1 MASSSAADP
10 IDPAGSGAV
19 TFPVCYQLLDYV
31 QLLLTDHLNDTPAG
45 VAIKVIL
52 PGSPLSRRVFLLFGG
67 DKPLEAAR
75 DFFYFDKKA
84 VYDLLTFKGVDV
96 TPGGTFA
103 ASLTMTDLF
112 GKTLTIAV
120 DELNSASPSTADD
133 VDEDVAAPKKA
144 RALRVA
150 REERTEEEV
159 AADKESFTSR
169 TGFFRRAG
177 HPITQWTLGEMSRV
191 DRGERPVFAAAG
203 GNVFAPERKYS
214 VMKGR
219 GTQPKFL
226 YDVVNTLKAV
236 DLEMYNSRSDFRNT
250 AALSELTAREITS
263 LETALQQT
271 LHKWYAA
278 TLGYE
283 QTCTAFKSS
292 GNRPP
297 CITQKEANDRFLF
310 NCPRFIYTEPVKK
323 AK

>member
-1 MASSSAADP
+1 M
-10 IDPAGSGAV
+10 
-19 TFPVCYQLLDYV
+19 
-31 QLLLTDHLNDTPAG
+31 
-45 VAIKVIL
+45 
-52 PGSPLSRRVFLLFGG
+52 SRRVFLLFGG

-133 VDEDVAAPKKA
+133 VDEDVTAPKKA
-144 RALRVA
+144 RALLA
-150 REERTEEEV
+150 REDRTEEMVE
-159 AADKESFTSR
+159 ADKESFTSR
-169 TGFFRRAG
+169 SGFFRRAG
-177 HPITQWTLGEMSRV
+177 HPVAQWALREMSRV
-191 DRGERPVFAAAG
+191 EHGERPVFATAG
-203 GNVFAPERKYS
+203 GHVFAPEKKYS

-250 AALSELTAREITS
+250 AALSELTAQEIAS
-263 LETALQQT
+263 LETAFQQT
-271 LHKWYAA
+271 LHKWFVA
-278 TLGYE
+278 TQGYE
-283 QTCTAFKSS
+283 QTRISFESS

-297 CITQKEANDRFLF
+297 GITQKEANERFLF
-310 NCPRFIYTEPVKK
+310 NCPRFAYTEPVKK